1 MGWRLGDEGKR
12 FRAAWRAVWN
22 RVTTAGEM
30 PCPTEVPESL
40 SHVSLP
46 FRRSLEDAGCY
57 ISAVLERTH
66 MCTRTCRR
74 EHCESCHVPGQL
86 SKDESK

>member
-30 PCPTEVPESL
+30 PCPADVPRVPL
-40 SHVSLP
+40 
-46 FRRSLEDAGCY
+46 
-57 ISAVLERTH
+57 
-66 MCTRTCRR
+66 TCFIAF
-74 EHCESCHVPGQL
+74 
-86 SKDESK
+86 